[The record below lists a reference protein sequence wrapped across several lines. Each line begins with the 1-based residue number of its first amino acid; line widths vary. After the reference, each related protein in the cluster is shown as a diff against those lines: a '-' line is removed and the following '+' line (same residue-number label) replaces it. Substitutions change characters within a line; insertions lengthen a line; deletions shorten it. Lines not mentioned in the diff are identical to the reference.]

1 MTQLMD
7 PAQTHM
13 HQHRPW
19 GGWSWLVPGFRAQMI
34 LLVGSLLVL
43 MLGIQGLYLNQRYAA
58 LMEDQIGQRAL
69 NVARTLAVN
78 GQLVEAFGLSEPA
91 SAIQPLAE
99 QVRLQT
105 GASFVV
111 VGNRDSIRYS
121 HPLPDRLGGRMV
133 GEDNDPALLEGA
145 EYVSRATGSLGP
157 SIRGKVPV
165 RDAGGAIIGVV
176 SVGFLASEIG
186 ERIASDMRSNFL
198 LMAGTAGL
206 GLLGAIWIASRFKRA
221 ILGLE
226 PHEIARRLQEKDAIL
241 QSMHEGLVAV
251 NAQGRITLANAVAR
265 RFLSGNDGQDPAGQ
279 DILQALPRSRLN
291 EVLRTGEAQ
300 YDKETWVGE
309 QLVVVNRVP
318 IVVEGRVEGAVATFR
333 SRMEIL
339 ELSRSLAEV
348 RQLADGLRAQAHEFS
363 NKLHMLAGLLQLG
376 KMQEAIALIGEE
388 SRLEQARLTLL
399 QNRVQ
404 DAALCGLL
412 AGKLMRA
419 AGHGVQIEVDEGS
432 SLHSELSASGRDAL
446 LCIIGNLLEN
456 ACEAPR
462 SAGRSP
468 VVVLSFTDVGDS
480 VVVEVDDNGC
490 GVDALQAEQVFERGA
505 STKGDGRGIGL
516 ALVRQLCRDLGGDV
530 TLEPGEQGGACF
542 VAVVNKALVTGQGG
556 LPDGE

>member
-1 MTQLMD
+1 MNHVIGSSRDTAKRRTRANRFSL
-7 PAQTHM
+7 
-13 HQHRPW
+13 
-19 GGWSWLVPGFRAQMI
+19 GFRAQMI

-43 MLGIQGLYLNQRYAA
+43 MLGVQGLYLNQRYAA
-58 LMEDQIGQRAL
+58 LMENQIGKRAL
-69 NVARTLAVN
+69 SVARTLAAN
-78 GQLVEAFGLSEPA
+78 GLLVEAFAMPDPA
-91 SAIQPLAE
+91 LVIQPLAD
-99 QVRLQT
+99 QVRKQT
-105 GASFVV
+105 GASFIV

-165 RDAGGAIIGVV
+165 RDADGAIIGVV

-186 ERIASDMRSNFL
+186 DRISADMRSHFL

-206 GLLGAIWIASRFKRA
+206 GLLGAFLIANRFKRA

-251 NAQGRITLANAVAR
+251 NAQGRITLANAGAR
-265 RFLSGNDGQDPAGQ
+265 RFLSGNHGQDPAGQ
-279 DILQALPRSRLN
+279 DILQALPRSRLH

-318 IVVEGRVEGAVATFR
+318 IVVDGRIEGAVATFR

-339 ELSRSLAEV
+339 DLSRSLAEV

-376 KMQEAIALIGEE
+376 KVPEAIALIGEE

-399 QNRVQ
+399 QNRVH

-419 AGHGVQIEVDEGS
+419 ESQGVKIEVDEGS
-432 SLHSELSASGRDAL
+432 SLHSELSTAGREAL

-462 SAGRSP
+462 PAGRSP
-468 VVVLSFTDVGDS
+468 LVVLSFTDVGES

-490 GVDALQAEQVFERGA
+490 GVDEAQSEQVFERGA
-505 STKGDGRGIGL
+505 SSKGAGRGIGL

-542 VAVVNKALVTGQGG
+542 VAVVDKARVTLHEG
-556 LPDGE
+556 PTDGE

>member
-1 MTQLMD
+1 MNVFTSAVTQPGFRTATL
-7 PAQTHM
+7 
-13 HQHRPW
+13 RW
-19 GGWSWLVPGFRAQMI
+19 VPGFRAQMI
-34 LLVGSLLVL
+34 LLVGSLLVM
-43 MLGIQGLYLNQRYAA
+43 MLGIQGTYLNQRYAA

-69 NVARTLAVN
+69 SVARTLAAN
-78 GQLVEAFGLSEPA
+78 GQLVAAFEQPDPA
-91 SAIQPLAE
+91 SLIQPLAE
-99 QVRLQT
+99 QVRRQV
-105 GASFVV
+105 GASFIV

-121 HPLPDRLGGRMV
+121 HPLPERLGLRMV
-133 GEDNDPALLEGA
+133 GEDNDPALLDGA

-165 RDAGGAIIGVV
+165 RDASGDIIGVV

-186 ERIASDMRSNFL
+186 ERIASDMRSNLL

-206 GLLGAIWIASRFKRA
+206 GLLGAIWIAHRFKRA

-251 NAQGRITLANAVAR
+251 NAEGRITLANAGAR
-265 RFLSGNDGQDPAGQ
+265 RFLSGADGQDPAGQ
-279 DILQALPRSRLN
+279 DILQALPRSRLH
-291 EVLRTGEAQ
+291 EVLQTGEAQ

-318 IVVEGRVEGAVATFR
+318 IVVDGRVEGAVATFR

-348 RQLADGLRAQAHEFS
+348 RQLADGLREQAHEFS
-363 NKLHMLAGLLQLG
+363 NKLHALAGLLQLG
-376 KMQEAIALIGEE
+376 KVQEAIALIGEE
-388 SRLEQARLTLL
+388 NRLEQARLTLL

-404 DAALCGLL
+404 DPALCGLL

-419 AGHGVQIEVDEGS
+419 AGQGVQIDVDEGS
-432 SLHSELSASGRDAL
+432 SLHSELSVTGREAL
-446 LCIIGNLLEN
+446 LSIFGNLLEN

-462 SAGRSP
+462 PAGRAP
-468 VVVLSFTDVGDS
+468 EVLLSFTDVGDS
-480 VVVEVDDNGC
+480 VVIEVDDNGC
-490 GVDALQAEQVFERGA
+490 GVDLAQVERVFERGA

-542 VAVVNKALVTGQGG
+542 VAVVDKARVTVAERA
-556 LPDGE
+556 LDAV

>member
-1 MTQLMD
+1 
-7 PAQTHM
+7 
-13 HQHRPW
+13 
-19 GGWSWLVPGFRAQMI
+19 
-34 LLVGSLLVL
+34 
-43 MLGIQGLYLNQRYAA
+43 
-58 LMEDQIGQRAL
+58 
-69 NVARTLAVN
+69 
-78 GQLVEAFGLSEPA
+78 
-91 SAIQPLAE
+91 
-99 QVRLQT
+99 
-105 GASFVV
+105 
-111 VGNRDSIRYS
+111 
-121 HPLPDRLGGRMV
+121 
-133 GEDNDPALLEGA
+133 
-145 EYVSRATGSLGP
+145 
-157 SIRGKVPV
+157 
-165 RDAGGAIIGVV
+165 
-176 SVGFLASEIG
+176 
-186 ERIASDMRSNFL
+186 MRSNFL

-206 GLLGAIWIASRFKRA
+206 GLLGAFWIATRFKRA

-251 NAQGRITLANAVAR
+251 NAQGRITLANAGAR
-265 RFLSGNDGQDPAGQ
+265 RFLSGGDGQDPAGQ

-318 IVVEGRVEGAVATFR
+318 IVVDGRVEGAVATFR

-348 RQLADGLRAQAHEFS
+348 RQLADGLRTQAHEFS
-363 NKLHMLAGLLQLG
+363 NKLHMLVGLLQLG
-376 KMQEAIALIGEE
+376 KVQEAITLIGEE

-399 QNRVQ
+399 QNRVH

-419 AGHGVQIEVDEGS
+419 AGRGVQIEVDEGS
-432 SLHSELSASGRDAL
+432 SLHSELSASGREAL

-462 SAGRSP
+462 PAGRAP
-468 VVVLSFTDVGDS
+468 VVALSFTDMGDS

-490 GVDALQAEQVFERGA
+490 GVDGDQAEQVFERGA

-530 TLEPGEQGGACF
+530 TLEPGEQGGARF
-542 VAVVNKALVTGQGG
+542 VAVVSKELVTQPVGG
-556 LPDGE
+556 PDGG

>member
-1 MTQLMD
+1 MNHVMASSRGNDQRGAK
-7 PAQTHM
+7 PN
-13 HQHRPW
+13 
-19 GGWSWLVPGFRAQMI
+19 WLSLSFRAQMI
-34 LLVGSLLVL
+34 LLVGSLVVL
-43 MLGIQGLYLNQRYAA
+43 ILGIQGLYLNQRYAA
-58 LMEDQIGQRAL
+58 LMENQIGKRAL
-69 NVARTLAVN
+69 SVARTLAAN
-78 GQLVEAFGLSEPA
+78 GLLVEAFAMPDPSLV
-91 SAIQPLAE
+91 IQPLADH
-99 QVRLQT
+99 VRKQT
-105 GASFVV
+105 GANFIV

-165 RDAGGAIIGVV
+165 RDTDGAIIGVV

-186 ERIASDMRSNFL
+186 DRISADMKLHIL

-206 GLLGAIWIASRFKRA
+206 GLLGAFWIANRFKRA

-226 PHEIARRLQEKDAIL
+226 PQEIARRLQEKDAIL

-251 NAQGRITLANAVAR
+251 NAQGRITLANAGAR
-265 RFLSGNDGQDPAGQ
+265 RFLFGNQGHDPAGQ
-279 DILQALPRSRLN
+279 DILEALPRSRLH
-291 EVLRTGEAQ
+291 EILQTGEAQ

-318 IVVEGRVEGAVATFR
+318 IVVDGRVEGAVATFR

-348 RQLADGLRAQAHEFS
+348 RQLADGLRTQAHEFS
-363 NKLHMLAGLLQLG
+363 NKLHMLAGLLQLD
-376 KMQEAIALIGEE
+376 KVPEAIALIGEE
-388 SRLEQARLTLL
+388 NRLEQARLTLL
-399 QNRVQ
+399 QNRVH
-404 DAALCGLL
+404 DTALCGLL

-419 AGHGVQIEVDEGS
+419 ESQGVTIEVDDGS
-432 SLHSELSASGRDAL
+432 SLQSKLSIPGREAL

-456 ACEAPR
+456 ASEAPR
-462 SAGRSP
+462 PAGRSP

-490 GVDALQAEQVFERGA
+490 GVDEARTEQVFERGA

-516 ALVRQLCRDLGGDV
+516 ALVRQVCRDLGGGV
-530 TLEPGEQGGACF
+530 TLEPGEQGGARF
-542 VAVVNKALVTGQGG
+542 VAVVEKAMVTQQLGRS
-556 LPDGE
+556 DGE

>member
-1 MTQLMD
+1 MNEPPKPPSVPKPRLA
-7 PAQTHM
+7 PAV
-13 HQHRPW
+13 
-19 GGWSWLVPGFRAQMI
+19 LGFRAQMV

-69 NVARTLAVN
+69 NVARTLAAN
-78 GQLVEAFGLSEPA
+78 GLLIEAFVA
-91 SAIQPLAE
+91 SDPVSIIQPLAE
-99 QVRLQT
+99 RVRQQT

-111 VGNRDSIRYS
+111 VGNRESIRYS
-121 HPLPDRLGGRMV
+121 HPLPDRLGERMV
-133 GEDNDPALLEGA
+133 GEDNDPALNHGA
-145 EYVSRATGSLGP
+145 EYISRATGSLGP

-176 SVGFLASEIG
+176 SVGFLANEI
-186 ERIASDMRSNFL
+186 EDRIAADMRSNFL
-198 LMAGTAGL
+198 LMVGIAGL
-206 GLLGAIWIASRFKRA
+206 GLLGAFWIAKRFKRA

-251 NAQGRITLANAVAR
+251 NAQGRITLANAGAR
-265 RFLSGNDGQDPAGQ
+265 RFLSGSEGQDPAGQ
-279 DILQALPRSRLN
+279 DILQALPLSRLHD
-291 EVLRTGEAQ
+291 VLRTGEAQ

-318 IVVEGRVEGAVATFR
+318 IVVDGRVEGAVATFR

-339 ELSRSLAEV
+339 DLSRSLAEV
-348 RQLADGLRAQAHEFS
+348 RQLADSLRAQAHEFS

-376 KMQEAIALIGEE
+376 KVQEAIALIGEE

-399 QNRVQ
+399 QNRVH

-419 AGHGVQIEVDEGS
+419 SGQGVQIEVDEGS
-432 SLHSELSASGRDAL
+432 SLQSELSASGRHAL
-446 LCIIGNLLEN
+446 TCIIGNLVDN

-462 SAGRSP
+462 PGGCSP
-468 VVVLSFTDVGDS
+468 VVVLSFTDLGAS

-490 GVDALQAEQVFERGA
+490 GVDAAQVEQVFERGA

-516 ALVRQLCRDLGGDV
+516 ALVRQLCRELGGDV

-542 VAVVNKALVTGQGG
+542 VAVVDKARVTRQEGEIHGQ
-556 LPDGE
+556 

>member
-1 MTQLMD
+1 MNQATGSSRD
-7 PAQTHM
+7 TTRGRK
-13 HQHRPW
+13 RPDW
-19 GGWSWLVPGFRAQMI
+19 FYLGFRAQMI

-58 LMEDQIGQRAL
+58 LMENQIGKRAL
-69 NVARTLAVN
+69 SVARTLAAN
-78 GQLVEAFGLSEPA
+78 GLLIEAFALPDPA
-91 SAIQPLAE
+91 TIIQPLADH
-99 QVRLQT
+99 VRKQT

-133 GEDNDPALLEGA
+133 GEDNEPALLEGA

-165 RDAGGAIIGVV
+165 RDADGAIIGVV

-186 ERIASDMRSNFL
+186 DRISSDMRSHLL
-198 LMAGTAGL
+198 LMAGIAGL
-206 GLLGAIWIASRFKRA
+206 GLLGAFFIANRFKRA

-226 PHEIARRLQEKDAIL
+226 PHEIARRLQEKDTIL

-251 NAQGRITLANAVAR
+251 NAQGRITLANAGAR
-265 RFLSGNDGQDPAGQ
+265 RFLSGGVDQDPAGQ
-279 DILQALPRSRLN
+279 DILQALPRSRLH

-318 IVVEGRVEGAVATFR
+318 IVVEGRIEGAVATFR

-348 RQLADGLRAQAHEFS
+348 RLLADGLRAQAHEFS

-376 KMQEAIALIGEE
+376 KVQEAIALIGDE
-388 SRLEQARLTLL
+388 SRVEQARLTLL
-399 QNRVQ
+399 QNRVH

-419 AGHGVQIEVDEGS
+419 EGRGVKIEVDEGS
-432 SLHSELSASGRDAL
+432 SLHSVLSASGREAL

-456 ACEAPR
+456 ASEAPR
-462 SAGRSP
+462 PPGRSP
-468 VVVLSFTDVGDS
+468 VVALFFTDVGDS
-480 VVVEVDDNGC
+480 VVIEVDDNGC
-490 GVDALQAEQVFERGA
+490 GVDETRAEQVFERGA
-505 STKGDGRGIGL
+505 SSKGAGRGIGL

-530 TLEPGEQGGACF
+530 TLERGEQGGACF
-542 VAVVNKALVTGQGG
+542 VAVVAKSLVTEKEGG
-556 LPDGE
+556 SDVE

>member
-1 MTQLMD
+1 MNTVK
-7 PAQTHM
+7 ASEN
-13 HQHRPW
+13 RPRHLRAPP
-19 GGWSWLVPGFRAQMI
+19 WLAPGFRAQMI

-69 NVARTLAVN
+69 SVARTLAAN
-78 GQLVEAFGLSEPA
+78 GQLIEAFALPDPA
-91 SAIQPLAE
+91 AAIQPLAE
-99 QVRLQT
+99 RVRQQT

-165 RDAGGAIIGVV
+165 RDASGTIIGVV

-206 GLLGAIWIASRFKRA
+206 GLLGAIWIANRFKRA

-251 NAQGRITLANAVAR
+251 NAQGRITLANAGAR
-265 RFLSGNDGQDPAGQ
+265 RFLSGHDGQDPAGQ

-318 IVVEGRVEGAVATFR
+318 IVVDGRVEGAVATFR

-376 KMQEAIALIGEE
+376 KVPEAIALIGEE
-388 SRLEQARLTLL
+388 NRLEQARLTLL

-419 AGHGVQIEVDEGS
+419 AGQGVQIEVDEGS
-432 SLHSELSASGRDAL
+432 SLHSELSVSGREAL
-446 LCIIGNLLEN
+446 LCVIGNLLEN

-462 SAGRSP
+462 PADRSP

-490 GVDALQAEQVFERGA
+490 GVDGAQAEQVFERGA

-542 VAVVNKALVTGQGG
+542 VAVVNKAMVTQQAGG
-556 LPDGE
+556 HHGD

>member
-1 MTQLMD
+1 MARAMSALSQ
-7 PAQTHM
+7 PAS
-13 HQHRPW
+13 RPGSV
-19 GGWSWLVPGFRAQMI
+19 GGRTRINLGFRAQMI

-69 NVARTLAVN
+69 SVARTLAAN
-78 GQLVEAFGLSEPA
+78 DDLVDAFSQPDPSSL
-91 SAIQPLAE
+91 IQPLAE
-99 QVRLQT
+99 QVRQQV
-105 GASFVV
+105 GASFIV

-121 HPLPDRLGGRMV
+121 HPLPDRLGLRMV

-165 RDAGGAIIGVV
+165 RDADGEIIGVV

-186 ERIASDMRSNFL
+186 ERIASDMRSNLL

-206 GLLGAIWIASRFKRA
+206 GLLGAIWIANRFKRA

-251 NAQGRITLANAVAR
+251 NAEGHITLANAGAR
-265 RFLSGNDGQDPAGQ
+265 RFLLGDDRQDPAGQ
-279 DILQALPRSRLN
+279 DFLQALPRSRLH
-291 EVLRTGEAQ
+291 EVLQTGEAQ

-318 IVVEGRVEGAVATFR
+318 IVVDGRIEGAVATFR

-348 RQLADGLRAQAHEFS
+348 RQLADGLREQAHEFS
-363 NKLHMLAGLLQLG
+363 NKLHTLAGLLQLG
-376 KMQEAIALIGEE
+376 NVQEAIALIGEE

-399 QNRVQ
+399 QSRVH

-419 AGHGVQIEVDEGS
+419 AGQGVQIDVDEGS
-432 SLHSELSASGRDAL
+432 SLHSELSVAGREAL
-446 LCIIGNLLEN
+446 LSIIGNLLEN

-462 SAGRSP
+462 PAGRSP
-468 VVVLSFTDVGDS
+468 LVVLSFTDVGDS
-480 VVVEVDDNGC
+480 VVIEVDDNGC
-490 GVDALQAEQVFERGA
+490 GVDTDQSDLLFARGA
-505 STKGDGRGIGL
+505 TTKGEGRGIGL
-516 ALVRQLCRDLGGDV
+516 TLVRQLCRDLGGDV

-542 VAVVNKALVTGQGG
+542 VAVVDKARVVAAEGVLHGT
-556 LPDGE
+556 

>member
-1 MTQLMD
+1 MD
-7 PAQTHM
+7 ESQKSPSAPKP
-13 HQHRPW
+13 R
-19 GGWSWLVPGFRAQMI
+19 LVPVVLGFRAQMV

-69 NVARTLAVN
+69 NVARTLAAN
-78 GQLVEAFGLSEPA
+78 GLLIEAFVAPDPVSV
-91 SAIQPLAE
+91 IQPLAE
-99 QVRLQT
+99 RVRQQT

-111 VGNRDSIRYS
+111 VGNRESIRYS
-121 HPLPDRLGGRMV
+121 HPLPDRLGQRMV
-133 GEDNDPALLEGA
+133 GEDNDPALNHGA
-145 EYVSRATGSLGP
+145 EYISRATGSLGP

-165 RDAGGAIIGVV
+165 RDAGGAIIGVI
-176 SVGFLASEIG
+176 SVGFLANEI
-186 ERIASDMRSNFL
+186 EDRIAADMRSNFL
-198 LMAGTAGL
+198 LMVGIAGL
-206 GLLGAIWIASRFKRA
+206 GLLGAFWIANRFKRA

-251 NAQGRITLANAVAR
+251 NAQGRITLANAGAR
-265 RFLSGNDGQDPAGQ
+265 RFLSGSEGQDPSGQ
-279 DILQALPRSRLN
+279 DILQALPLSRLHD
-291 EVLRTGEAQ
+291 VLRTGEAQ

-318 IVVEGRVEGAVATFR
+318 ILVDGRVEGAVATFR

-348 RQLADGLRAQAHEFS
+348 RQLADSLRAQAHEFS

-376 KMQEAIALIGEE
+376 KVQEAIALIGEE

-399 QNRVQ
+399 QNRVH

-419 AGHGVQIEVDEGS
+419 SSQGVQIEVDEGS
-432 SLHSELSASGRDAL
+432 SLQSELSASGRHAL
-446 LCIIGNLLEN
+446 TCIIGNLVDN

-462 SAGRSP
+462 PAGCSP
-468 VVVLSFTDVGDS
+468 MVVLSFTDLGTS
-480 VVVEVDDNGC
+480 VVVDVDDNGC
-490 GVDALQAEQVFERGA
+490 GVDSAHVEQVFERGA

-516 ALVRQLCRDLGGDV
+516 ALVRQLCRELGGDI

-542 VAVVNKALVTGQGG
+542 VAVVDKARVTCQAGVVYGQ
-556 LPDGE
+556 